1 MAGSREVTLT
11 EVTTEVAFNE
21 FLSSVYRG
29 LTRPPPSAR
38 DQVNL
43 TGVMARLTA
52 RTPAPPPPLLSP
64 DLPDTSDLLGAT
76 LGGATLLLLLLVLL
90 YRGCCA
96 KAAAPAPT
104 TPTLL
109 PAHVVR
115 TLIVLALVLVQLGA
129 CGEAA
134 LRHWRSH
141 RPHVLLTPAP
151 VLTLASTLVT
161 AAYYHA
167 LETWAAHGYVSVSTS
182 VWAWQTGLG
191 MLRLWQV
198 AVGGVSPWLV
208 YPCLSAA
215 AALLAALLLAIDVA
229 TLVAWVYRRHHCE
242 VLEIT
247 PGVGT
252 AGGVGV
258 TYKHP
263 LVSLPARATFV
274 WFLELLRLGW
284 RRPLE
289 FSDLGKLPREEES
302 RVQYERFSRN
312 YKAEELRCKTKD
324 AKRAPSLWRVF
335 VRTYWRQMAAGGAFK
350 VLGDAVNCVA
360 PLAIGLIVTYVT
372 DVQAGTLA
380 RSGVVVDKLFYVG
393 WSEVVR
399 NGWVVAVVALVAAL
413 AQSTFSQASTH
424 LVAMEGIH
432 VKAAL
437 QAMVYHKSLRLS
449 ATAQEEPETC
459 PRPASQDKGQEGS
472 QGARGGVDAGGV
484 INLSSEDADSIM
496 TFFMH
501 CHYIWAIPLKIGVI
515 LALLWWQLGAS
526 AVVAA
531 VAGILFLTPLQFVLC
546 KKIAAVNKNFLDVSD
561 ERLRQTHE
569 LVTGIKLVKL
579 HAWEDVFIKRVTS
592 TRERELHLLYRDSIY
607 RALMTFLTQ
616 GSGVVVC
623 LVTFGLYSLLEGAA
637 LEPARVFSGLALFNQ
652 LTVPL
657 FILPI
662 IVSHTIRAK
671 NSTRRLQ
678 EFLNMQEVEGP
689 RTPKTPITLRPIG
702 ILRGGVGGGG
712 KGRAGGRGKVC
723 RTPRNSKGEG
733 LLDDLRQNRL
743 ERVVEESRPT
753 STCSEISNAS
763 SVSKK
768 SSKENGTSPFSVD
781 LNSDS
786 EEELEFEGWKKRRSG
801 GNGERGGDGRKV
813 AVRIQSGSFAWDPAC
828 RHSVLENITTEVPA
842 GGLTVVVGG
851 VGAGKT
857 SLLLAMLG
865 EMHTLR
871 GELQWNGEMSVAYVS
886 QHPWLMHA
894 TLRDN
899 VAFGKQLLAKR
910 YSRVI
915 QACALAPDI
924 EILPGGDQAE
934 IGERGINLSGG
945 QRQRV
950 AIARALYSDARTVI
964 LDAPFSA
971 LDAGVSAKVWEE
983 GVVKLLLQ
991 RRRTVILA
999 THLTHLTRH
1008 ATKIIYLE
1016 GGSIK
1021 HQGTPSEVARAAPE
1035 LWREWGAKEGA
1046 PVGEY
1051 DYEGRLE
1058 GRTARERWSLL
1069 RLVTRISI
1077 QRGSASP
1084 HHTRRGA
1091 REESK
1096 EVDFCPRPVRKYS
1109 INRHVSHSALLPGDE
1124 CEYLPALTPPLP
1136 RHVFAHTPAKLPL
1149 FRIKSSAPAFGRK
1162 SSRAARGGLP
1172 RHAKSLPPQP
1182 RPLPRMRS
1190 SPAFAPQGNML
1201 HRLFSSASIKST
1213 KRPSTSPS
1221 DKWHLGRVIS
1231 SSNNIGDDLDED
1243 LELEEEVPLEEDVE
1257 DGRLVAE
1264 EERERGRIS
1273 KWNYVVYLR
1282 ACGLT
1287 FGLGYL
1293 FCALLGQGVSVM
1305 LDIWLGK
1312 WSGEANAWN
1321 MTEKSHWDEYETH
1334 LRQKNMPGERA
1345 KPVDPLVLSVG
1356 DRYTAFVEETMHF
1369 YYKVYVGLS
1378 GLSVLLS
1385 LSTNILGQVAAA
1397 RGRQRLHRDMLQ
1409 NLAKCAVRFFDTT
1422 PAGRIMNRFTTDTA
1436 MIDKELARSVTHL
1449 LFFVL
1454 LVTSAVVV
1462 NAVVTPA
1469 FLVVAVPICGLYYA
1483 VQKFF
1488 RCSSRELK
1496 RLESLSRSP
1505 LYSHISESVAG
1516 AVVVR
1521 AYGHQRRFTDVLLHR
1536 LDTHVTAFTLL
1547 HAGNRWLGICLDYIG
1562 GVIVFC
1568 ATVATLLWSTV
1579 FQSGLKPAMVGLAIN
1594 YTLLVPVYLNWMVRF
1609 LADTEMCLNAVERVQ
1624 QYATLPA
1631 EDAPPTRRTTPAR
1644 DSSLARRRRSSS
1656 RTSGRS
1662 GSSSGSGS
1670 TSRASG
1676 LPPGWPLEG
1685 RVEFQSVTLTYDPM
1699 LAPVLS
1705 GLTFTINP
1713 GEKVGLCGR
1722 TGSGKS
1728 SLILSLYRIVE
1739 ASRGRILLDG
1749 TNILAVPL
1757 QVLRASISVI
1767 PQDTHL
1773 FHGSVR
1779 FNLDP
1784 LGQHPDERLWRALEI
1799 AQLKPLVASM
1809 PAALESEVGEG
1820 GSSFSA
1826 GQRQLFCV
1834 ARAVLRRSSLLVMDE
1849 ATSALDAAT
1858 ERALHT
1864 ALRTAF
1870 SHATVI
1876 TIAHGVSS
1884 LLEYPR
1890 VLVLENGHLVEDG
1903 DPKEL
1908 AKKENGAFAKLLT
1921 ATSDSL
1927 KS

>member
-11 EVTTEVAFNE
+11 EVTTEVAFNQ

-29 LTRPPPSAR
+29 LTQPPPSAR

-64 DLPDTSDLLGAT
+64 DLPDTSDLLGAA

-90 YRGCCA
+90 FRGCCA
-96 KAAAPAPT
+96 KPAAPAPT

-109 PAHVVR
+109 PAHVAR
-115 TLIVLALVLVQLGA
+115 TLVVLALVLVQVGA

-134 LRHWRSH
+134 LRHWKSP

-167 LETWAAHGYVSVSTS
+167 LETWAAHGYVTVSTG
-182 VWAWQTGLG
+182 VWAWQSGLG

-198 AVGGVSPWLV
+198 VVGEVSPWLV

-215 AALLAALLLAIDVA
+215 AALLSALLLALDAA
-229 TLVAWVYRRHHCE
+229 TLATWIYRRHHCE

-247 PGVGT
+247 PGVGA
-252 AGGVGV
+252 AGGAGV

-312 YKAEELRCKTKD
+312 YNAEQLRCQTKD
-324 AKRAPSLWRVF
+324 AKRTPSLWRVF

-360 PLAIGLIVTYVT
+360 PLAIALIVTYVT
-372 DVQAGTLA
+372 DVQAGTVV
-380 RSGVVVDKLFYVG
+380 RSGAVVGKLYYVG
-393 WSEVVR
+393 WSEAVH
-399 NGWVVAVVALVAAL
+399 NGWVVAGVALVAAL

-449 ATAQEEPETC
+449 ATAHEEPEAR
-459 PRPASQDKGQEGS
+459 PRHASQDKGQEGS

-484 INLSSEDADSIM
+484 INLSSEDADNIM

-515 LALLWWQLGAS
+515 LALLWRQLGVS

-531 VAGILFLTPLQFVLC
+531 VTGILFLTPLQFVLC
-546 KKIAAVNKNFLDVSD
+546 KNIAAVNKNFLDVSD
-561 ERLRQTHE
+561 DRLRQTHE

-579 HAWEDVFIKRVTS
+579 HAWEDVFIRRVTS
-592 TRERELHLLYRDSIY
+592 IRERELHLLYKDSIY

-616 GSGVVVC
+616 GSGVLVS
-623 LVTFGLYSLLEGAA
+623 LVTFGLYSILEDVA

-678 EFLNMQEVEGP
+678 EFLSLQEVEGP
-689 RTPKTPITLRPIG
+689 RTPKTPITLRPLG
-702 ILRGGVGGGG
+702 VLRGGGGGG

-743 ERVVEESRPT
+743 GRVVEESRPT
-753 STCSEISNAS
+753 STCSEVSNAS

-768 SSKENGTSPFSVD
+768 SSKENGSSPFSVD

-786 EEELEFEGWKKRRSG
+786 EEELEFEGWKKRRSAG
-801 GNGERGGDGRKV
+801 GNGDRGSDGRKV
-813 AVRIQSGSFAWDPAC
+813 AVRIQSGSFAWDSSC
-828 RHSVLENITTEVPA
+828 RHSVLENITTDVPA

-871 GELQWNGEMSVAYVS
+871 GELHWNGEMSVAYVS
-886 QHPWLMHA
+886 QHPWLTHA

-899 VAFGKQLLAKR
+899 VVFGKQLLAKR
-910 YSRVI
+910 YNRVI

-924 EILPGGDQAE
+924 EILPGGDQTE

-964 LDAPFSA
+964 MDAPFSA

-983 GVVKLLLQ
+983 GVLKLLLQ

-1046 PVGEY
+1046 PVGGY
-1051 DYEGRLE
+1051 DQEGRLD

-1084 HHTRRGA
+1084 HHTRRGG

-1096 EVDFCPRPVRKYS
+1096 EVEYCPRPVRKYS

-1136 RHVFAHTPAKLPL
+1136 RHAFAHTPSKLPL

-1201 HRLFSSASIKST
+1201 HRLFSSASTKST

-1231 SSNNIGDDLDED
+1231 SANNLGDNLDED
-1243 LELEEEVPLEEDVE
+1243 LELEEEVPLEDDVE

-1305 LDIWLGK
+1305 LDFWLGE
-1312 WSGEANAWN
+1312 WSGKANVWN
-1321 MTEKSHWDEYETH
+1321 MTMKSQWEAYETH
-1334 LRQKNMPGERA
+1334 LRQKTLPGERA
-1345 KPVDPLVLSVG
+1345 KPVDPQVLNVA
-1356 DRYTAFVEETMHF
+1356 DNYTAYVEETMVF
-1369 YYKVYVGLS
+1369 YYKVYVILS
-1378 GLSVLLS
+1378 VVSVLLS

-1397 RGRQRLHRDMLQ
+1397 RGRQRLHQDMLQ

-1454 LVTSAVVV
+1454 LVTSAVAV

-1469 FLVVAVPICGLYYA
+1469 FLVVAAPICGLYYA

-1568 ATVATLLWSTV
+1568 ATVTTLLWSTV
-1579 FQSGLKPAMVGLAIN
+1579 FQDLSPAKVGLAIN
-1594 YTLLVPVYLNWMVRF
+1594 YTLLVPVYLNWVVRF

-1631 EDAPPTRRTTPAR
+1631 EDARRATPAR
-1644 DSSLARRRRSSS
+1644 DSSSARHRRSSS
-1656 RTSGRS
+1656 RTSDRS
-1662 GSSSGSGS
+1662 RSSSGSGS
-1670 TSRASG
+1670 TSRSSG

-1685 RVEFQSVTLTYDPM
+1685 RVEFQSVTLTYDPV
-1699 LAPVLS
+1699 LPPVLS

-1749 TNILAVPL
+1749 TNILGVPL

-1784 LGQHPDERLWRALEI
+1784 LGQHPDERLWLALEI
-1799 AQLKPLVASM
+1799 AQLKPLIASM

-1858 ERALHT
+1858 ERALHL
-1864 ALRTAF
+1864 ALKTAF

-1908 AKKENGAFAKLLT
+1908 ARKENGAFAKLLT
-1921 ATSDSL
+1921 ATSETP

>member
-1 MAGSREVTLT
+1 MKAAKRKAAEEAGLMRVHNYRLWNQGQWDLGNCPSSKTQHELKADILVRCCGLVEILGKAVTRSLRDGIDT
-11 EVTTEVAFNE
+11 RSFIQKVLGDKNVAHLN
-21 FLSSVYRG
+21 
-29 LTRPPPSAR
+29 
-38 DQVNL
+38 
-43 TGVMARLTA
+43 
-52 RTPAPPPPLLSP
+52 LLSFLCP
-64 DLPDTSDLLGAT
+64 DIKEIRFERLPLFQQHFYSHMMFTFARKTFGG
-76 LGGATLLLLLLVLL
+76 LGGAQVYRMTNTFEYGNSTTFDISTYSWCRSLELKEEHVSIAKGQDSSGKLPRGFVVEAADMWRGPDPPSTTWRMRMIFVTSKEKRNIFSCFTSNSAPVFSSVMPLIQDAVLHNVNYTAFRSHNSWCKLIIHFKSFPCEALCALSVSSGDESSPGGGGEAQRDSPASGRVWREHYLSEKCVEYISLEDYYAQNIGMLVL
-90 YRGCCA
+90 RV
-96 KAAAPAPT
+96 P
-104 TPTLL
+104 LL
-109 PAHVVR
+109 RTRLCVVDR
-115 TLIVLALVLVQLGA
+115 AIIYQFVLALVPEW
-129 CGEAA
+129 C
-134 LRHWRSH
+134 
-141 RPHVLLTPAP
+141 
-151 VLTLASTLVT
+151 VT
-161 AAYYHA
+161 
-167 LETWAAHGYVSVSTS
+167 G
-182 VWAWQTGLG
+182 
-191 MLRLWQV
+191 
-198 AVGGVSPWLV
+198 
-208 YPCLSAA
+208 
-215 AALLAALLLAIDVA
+215 
-229 TLVAWVYRRHHCE
+229 
-242 VLEIT
+242 
-247 PGVGT
+247 
-252 AGGVGV
+252 
-258 TYKHP
+258 
-263 LVSLPARATFV
+263 F
-274 WFLELLRLGW
+274 
-284 RRPLE
+284 
-289 FSDLGKLPREEES
+289 
-302 RVQYERFSRN
+302 
-312 YKAEELRCKTKD
+312 
-324 AKRAPSLWRVF
+324 
-335 VRTYWRQMAAGGAFK
+335 
-350 VLGDAVNCVA
+350 
-360 PLAIGLIVTYVT
+360 
-372 DVQAGTLA
+372 
-380 RSGVVVDKLFYVG
+380 VG
-393 WSEVVR
+393 WSASVL
-399 NGWVVAVVALVAAL
+399 GHSVAPSSAAHRPPLSVSALSLTLLISLGSRRWNVC
-413 AQSTFSQASTH
+413 
-424 LVAMEGIH
+424 IH
-432 VKAAL
+432 VNRRVRSHACIG
-437 QAMVYHKSLRLS
+437 VIHKSPCGFPQRHRRS
-449 ATAQEEPETC
+449 QEAC
-459 PRPASQDKGQEGS
+459 PRRGSQDKGQDGS

-579 HAWEDVFIKRVTS
+579 HAWEDVFIRRVTS

-689 RTPKTPITLRPIG
+689 RTPKTPITLRPMG
-702 ILRGGVGGGG
+702 ILRGGVGGGA

-743 ERVVEESRPT
+743 GRVVEESRPT

-786 EEELEFEGWKKRRSG
+786 DEELEFEGWKKRRSG

-813 AVRIQSGSFAWDPAC
+813 AVRIQSGSFAWDPTC

-899 VAFGKQLLAKR
+899 VAFGRQLLAKR

-964 LDAPFSA
+964 MDAPFSA

-1021 HQGTPSEVARAAPE
+1021 HQGTPSEMARAAPE
-1035 LWREWGAKEGA
+1035 LWREWGTKEGA
-1046 PVGEY
+1046 PVGGY

-1096 EVDFCPRPVRKYS
+1096 EVEFCPRPVRKYS

-1136 RHVFAHTPAKLPL
+1136 RHAFAHTPSKLPL

-1190 SPAFAPQGNML
+1190 TPAFAPQGNML

-1231 SSNNIGDDLDED
+1231 SSNNLGDDLDED
-1243 LELEEEVPLEEDVE
+1243 LELEEEVPLEEDVG

-1293 FCALLGQGVSVM
+1293 FCALLGQSVSVM
-1305 LDIWLGK
+1305 LDFWLGK
-1312 WSGEANAWN
+1312 WSGKADAWN
-1321 MTEKSHWDEYETH
+1321 MTERSHWEAYETH
-1334 LRQKNMPGERA
+1334 LRQKSLPGERA
-1345 KPVDPLVLSVG
+1345 KPVDPLVLSVS
-1356 DRYTAFVEETMHF
+1356 DRYTAFVEETMDY

-1378 GLSVLLS
+1378 GVSVLLS

-1454 LVTSAVVV
+1454 MVTSAVVV

-1579 FQSGLKPAMVGLAIN
+1579 FQYELKPAMVGLAIN
-1594 YTLLVPVYLNWMVRF
+1594 YTLLVPVYLNWVVRF

-1631 EDAPPTRRTTPAR
+1631 EDARPARRATPAR
-1644 DSSLARRRRSSS
+1644 GSTDRLLISYSSS
-1656 RTSGRS
+1656 YQLICRLISRLDYEDLS
-1662 GSSSGSGS
+1662 FCLIFCLIFPLRISSSEAGAVSFICF
-1670 TSRASG
+1670 
-1676 LPPGWPLEG
+1676 LKM
-1685 RVEFQSVTLTYDPM
+1685 VEFLFV
-1699 LAPVLS
+1699 
-1705 GLTFTINP
+1705 
-1713 GEKVGLCGR
+1713 
-1722 TGSGKS
+1722 KS
-1728 SLILSLYRIVE
+1728 
-1739 ASRGRILLDG
+1739 
-1749 TNILAVPL
+1749 
-1757 QVLRASISVI
+1757 
-1767 PQDTHL
+1767 
-1773 FHGSVR
+1773 
-1779 FNLDP
+1779 
-1784 LGQHPDERLWRALEI
+1784 
-1799 AQLKPLVASM
+1799 
-1809 PAALESEVGEG
+1809 
-1820 GSSFSA
+1820 
-1826 GQRQLFCV
+1826 
-1834 ARAVLRRSSLLVMDE
+1834 
-1849 ATSALDAAT
+1849 
-1858 ERALHT
+1858 
-1864 ALRTAF
+1864 
-1870 SHATVI
+1870 
-1876 TIAHGVSS
+1876 
-1884 LLEYPR
+1884 
-1890 VLVLENGHLVEDG
+1890 
-1903 DPKEL
+1903 
-1908 AKKENGAFAKLLT
+1908 
-1921 ATSDSL
+1921 
-1927 KS
+1927 